1 VRLGHYL
8 YVIVIQ
14 ENVVWF
20 KSNTMKG
27 QLSKVR
33 DEIAHLGFWLQLAL
47 PAVRRDDEEWLKGW
61 NVRVSAAGSLNRR
74 TTPILR

>member
-1 VRLGHYL
+1 M
-8 YVIVIQ
+8 IQ

-33 DEIAHLGFWLQLAL
+33 DEIALLGFWLQLAV
-47 PAVRRDDEEWLKGW
+47 PEVRRDGEE
-61 NVRVSAAGSLNRR
+61 
-74 TTPILR
+74 

>member
-1 VRLGHYL
+1 M
-8 YVIVIQ
+8 IQ
-14 ENVVWF
+14 RKNVVWF

-27 QLSKVR
+27 RLSKVR

-74 TTPILR
+74 TIPSLR